1 MVDIEKEKVLKEQ
14 EHLTEDV
21 IKNSEINYSIAV
33 HNLVGEINDAIW
45 DTGEY
50 PDWDELN
57 VSDENV
63 IGLVRK
69 LLSETFLKTAPKED
83 YTTAERKKRLNFAK
97 KIMEIV
103 HNSPYYEDIISI
115 INETKDKKESF
126 DDPTRASALVDAY
139 KEDISFFEDY
149 MEPITEG
156 HTRGNK

>member
-1 MVDIEKEKVLKEQ
+1 MVDIEKEKVIEEK
-14 EHLTEDV
+14 EHLTEDI
-21 IKNSEINYSIAV
+21 IKNAEINYSIAV

-69 LLSETFLKTAPKED
+69 LLSETILKTAPKED
-83 YTTAERKKRLNFAK
+83 YTTAERKKRLSFAK

-115 INETKDKKESF
+115 INETKDNKSNGSNESYKNTIIDLRKKKIKQF
-126 DDPTRASALVDAY
+126 KFQILKRARRKY
-139 KEDISFFEDY
+139 
-149 MEPITEG
+149 
-156 HTRGNK
+156 